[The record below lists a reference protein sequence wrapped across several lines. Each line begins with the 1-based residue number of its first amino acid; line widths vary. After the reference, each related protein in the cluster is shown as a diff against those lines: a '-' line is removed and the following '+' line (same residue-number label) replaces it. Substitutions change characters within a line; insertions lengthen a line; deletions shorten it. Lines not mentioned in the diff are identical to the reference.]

1 MVIINLMYAHLT
13 YKPYFWSLQFL
24 AKASRMPVRDD
35 EIFAKK
41 SLVAKKNRY
50 KDKCPCE

>member
-1 MVIINLMYAHLT
+1 MMHGKYNITYAHLIHCFG
-13 YKPYFWSLQFL
+13 PLQFL
-24 AKASRMPVRDD
+24 AKASRMPVRED
-35 EIFAKK
+35 EIFAKN